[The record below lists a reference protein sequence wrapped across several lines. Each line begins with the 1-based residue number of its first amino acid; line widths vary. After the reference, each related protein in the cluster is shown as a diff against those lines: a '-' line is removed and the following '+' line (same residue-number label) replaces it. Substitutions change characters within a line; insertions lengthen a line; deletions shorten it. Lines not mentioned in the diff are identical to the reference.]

1 MRNAYN
7 ALFSLQPMMERVPV
21 GHSGVL
27 DHVTEVVYL
36 VKQIEL
42 TKKTSEALK
51 ALDDGNKDS
60 LQVCRER
67 KYKTK
72 WKKEKQ

>member
-1 MRNAYN
+1 
-7 ALFSLQPMMERVPV
+7 MERVPV

-60 LQVCRER
+60 LKVCNLIYF
-67 KYKTK
+67 KQY
-72 WKKEKQ
+72 EKR

>member
-1 MRNAYN
+1 
-7 ALFSLQPMMERVPV
+7 MERVPV

-27 DHVTEVVYL
+27 YHVTEVVYL

-51 ALDDGNKDS
+51 ALGDGNKDS
-60 LQVCRER
+60 LKVCNLIYF
-67 KYKTK
+67 KQY
-72 WKKEKQ
+72 EKR